1 MAEAIIK
8 NTKLKLLFE
17 SGINEKGEPVYR
29 TKTYNNIKKDAT
41 AEQLGNAAQVLAELC
56 ELPLVGVERE
66 DNFDIIM

>member
-29 TKTYNNIKKDAT
+29 TKTYNNIKKEAT
-41 AEQLGNAAQVLAELC
+41 AAQLAEAAQALAGLC
-56 ELPLVGVERE
+56 ELPLVGVERA